1 MNRRGTHTPVR
12 PVWIGA
18 LGSETVKLWSLLSN
32 RILLLIAVITIVG
45 SGGMLAIGMIARLTD
60 ERFAGQEI
68 TATPLMFI
76 DSVLW
81 AQVVVAIVAVLAV
94 SNEYTSGQVRLS
106 LLALPTRIPWLGAKA
121 IVLGTAGFLVGAIGS
136 SIALGISAVALT
148 GTEVRYEI
156 EFGEA
161 VMLVLRA
168 GLYLAVIAVFVVG
181 VTAVI
186 RHVVAALVA
195 VLAIVFVVP
204 PVLASIPGISDTA
217 DFLPT
222 TAGRRLISDFE
233 TVAQLS
239 PWTGF
244 GILALWAVAALV
256 LSGVLL
262 RTRDA

>member
-1 MNRRGTHTPVR
+1 MNRRGTHTPMR
-12 PVWIGA
+12 PVWWGA
-18 LGSETVKLWSLLSN
+18 LGSEALKLWSLLSN
-32 RILLLIAVITIVG
+32 RILLLVAVVTIAG

-68 TATPLMFI
+68 TATPMMFI

-94 SNEYTSGQVRLS
+94 TNEYTTGQVRLS

-121 IVLGTAGFLVGAIGS
+121 VVLGTAGFLVGATGS
-136 SIALGISAVALT
+136 SIALGISAVVLT

-161 VMLVLRA
+161 ALLVLRS

-186 RHVVAALVA
+186 RHIVAALVA
-195 VLAIVFVVP
+195 VLAILIVVP
-204 PVLASIPGISDTA
+204 PVLASIPAIGDAA

-222 TAGRRLISDFE
+222 TAGRRLISDFD